1 MSRHDNYPAR
11 DFQSHRP
18 ADRRGEAVDGPSTAR
33 PSHGRTRVTT
43 HANAQTSA
51 DGQDATDQTA
61 PPLPLPSSAPAREN
75 TRPPRPTTGTPHGV
89 PNPRQS
95 WEELTRNRS
104 PLDGPQHVNAPI
116 DRTALF
122 DRLHS
127 CRSPGRAA
135 YQRQPGQDRQAAVDA
150 IRNPSR
156 GYGRMRRMRRSRYI
170 ETVR

>member
-18 ADRRGEAVDGPSTAR
+18 ADRRGDAVDGPSTAR

-104 PLDGPQHVNAPI
+104 PLDGPQPVNAPI

-127 CRSPGRAA
+127 CPLPGACRIPTPAGSRPPGCCGCNPKSKPRLWEDAA
-135 YQRQPGQDRQAAVDA
+135 HAPVEVHRDR
-150 IRNPSR
+150 
-156 GYGRMRRMRRSRYI
+156 
-170 ETVR
+170 